1 MKLFLEIKVNHGV
14 DYFDNVDSADLDLTG
29 QTSNLKPKLQVETLY
44 KALLF
49 VMLIFNSCKP
59 GVPFISRAQ
68 PLNRYII
75 SRRRYA

>member
-14 DYFDNVDSADLDLTG
+14 DYFDNVDSADLDLDLTG
-29 QTSNLKPKLQVETLY
+29 QTSNLKPKLQVETLC

-59 GVPFISRAQ
+59 GVPVMGHRQTA
-68 PLNRYII
+68 
-75 SRRRYA
+75 